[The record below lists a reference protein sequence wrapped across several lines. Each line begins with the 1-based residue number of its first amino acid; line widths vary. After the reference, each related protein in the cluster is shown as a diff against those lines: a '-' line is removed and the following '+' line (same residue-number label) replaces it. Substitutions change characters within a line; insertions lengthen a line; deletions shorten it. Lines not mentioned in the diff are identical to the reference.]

1 MFRFILILSV
11 LTLLSIQAQAQS
23 VQVGQ
28 GRDQKS
34 IKMVRTD
41 TPPVIDG
48 VLDDAVWDNAA
59 YIDEFHQI
67 IPVEYAESP
76 PSVPKFAC
84 STMMMH
90 CMSRQRCSS
99 TLH

>member
-67 IPVEYAESP
+67 IPVEYGEPTERTEIRLLYDDDALY
-76 PSVPKFAC
+76 VAA
-84 STMMMH
+84 
-90 CMSRQRCSS
+90 
-99 TLH
+99 